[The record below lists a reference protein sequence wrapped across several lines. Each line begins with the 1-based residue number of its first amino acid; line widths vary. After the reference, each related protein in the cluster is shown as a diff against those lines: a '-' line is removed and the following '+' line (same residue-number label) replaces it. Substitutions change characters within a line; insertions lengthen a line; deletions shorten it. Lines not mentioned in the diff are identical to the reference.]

1 MMAEGEV
8 HAARTARNDGQMR
21 VNAVKRYI
29 VSPENFAWLELSLIP
44 EIEQVFVDRDAS
56 GTELRVVEV
65 VDKRDANVRAKIY
78 EREKE
83 IMAAHPHLGFD
94 FHIIARQGR
103 DLNEVM
109 QIAGK
114 AGFRR

>member
-1 MMAEGEV
+1 
-8 HAARTARNDGQMR
+8 MR